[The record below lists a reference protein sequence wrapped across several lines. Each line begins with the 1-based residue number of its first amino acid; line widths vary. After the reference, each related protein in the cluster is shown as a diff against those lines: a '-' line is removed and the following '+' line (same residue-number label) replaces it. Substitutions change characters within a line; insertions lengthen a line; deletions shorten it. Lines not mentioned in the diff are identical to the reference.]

1 MLVINLKGGKLS
13 NLNGGLVY
21 TGSMEIEGL
30 TYDAVDIVLADKE
43 ELAFPEVHIAADETE
58 FTVLPGDVYIT
69 QQDVDFEFFNVEE
82 DSGPDDYEV
91 HDEELDPNIDYTM
104 ITMIS
109 EVSQLQ
115 EFLNTATQTYIWREG
130 DHFTFSFLKDGHIEI
145 HAASTLT
152 DDQVFEAVEEAGIVV
167 YTDAEDDERYAMLRK
182 SRLVLKAIGYE
193 KDQFLDINNKVLY

>member
-30 TYDAVDIVLADKE
+30 TYEASEVVLADKE

-58 FTVLPGDVYIT
+58 FTVLPGDIYVT

-82 DSGPDDYEV
+82 DGGPDDYEV
-91 HDEELDPNIDYTM
+91 HDEELDPNLTYTM

-115 EFLNTATQTYIWREG
+115 ELLDTCELTNIWREE
-130 DHFTFSFLKDGHIEI
+130 DHFTFSFLKNGHIEI
-145 HAASTLT
+145 HAASILN
-152 DDQVFEAVEEAGIVV
+152 DDQIFEATGAGIIV
-167 YTDAEDDERYAMLRK
+167 YTDASDDRQYAMLNH
-182 SRLVLKAIGYE
+182 SRITLKAIGYE
-193 KDQFLDINNKVLY
+193 QDHFLDANNKVLY